1 MVVKAFRFQLRTR
14 PEVEQR
20 LRRFTGSCRWV
31 WNAAIAEQQRQ
42 REAGEKF
49 AGHAAMCRWLTEW
62 RHAPDTAWLAET
74 PIHPLQQTLR
84 RLEAAYQRFF
94 AAEGGYPRFK
104 RRGQEPG
111 LRFPDPRQFALDQGN
126 ARVKLPKLGWLRM
139 RQSQPLAGELRN
151 ASVTAERGRW
161 FVSLQVQLPDVM
173 PSADVQPTL
182 GVDLGVALFAAMS
195 DGRTVEPLNA
205 LKKQQRRLKHA
216 QRAVSRKVK
225 GSRNRRKAVDRL
237 GRLHAR
243 IAAQRNDWLHKLSTE
258 LADQH
263 PVIAIE
269 DLKVAAM
276 SASAAGT
283 AQAPGKGVR
292 QKAGLNRAIL
302 DQGWAEFR
310 RQLEYKCAA
319 RGGAVVPV
327 NPAYTSQT
335 CSRCGCVDKANRRAQ
350 ALFACLACGH
360 TENAD
365 ANAAHNILAAGRV
378 VWAARPAACASGGQ
392 PRQARKGPAC
402 SRDEAGTHRG
412 DPGCSSRGAVG
423 IPVPSGLGGRQ
434 GQVSCFDG
442 RFFVL

>member
-1 MVVKAFRFQLRTR
+1 MVIKAYRFRLRTR
-14 PEVEQR
+14 PGTER
-20 LRRFTGSCRWV
+20 TLRRFAGSCRWV
-31 WNAAIAEQQRQ
+31 WNAAIAEQR
-42 REAGEKF
+42 RRHETGEKF
-49 AGHAAMCRWLTEW
+49 AGYTAMCRWLTEW
-62 RHAPDTAWLAET
+62 RHAPDTAWLSQA

-84 RLEAAYQRFF
+84 RLEAAFQRFF

-139 RQSQPLAGELRN
+139 RQSQPVAGELRN
-151 ASVTAERGRW
+151 ASVTAERGKW

-283 AQAPGKGVR
+283 AQAPGKRVR

-310 RQLEYKCAA
+310 RMLQYKCAA

-327 NPAYTSQT
+327 PPAYTSQ
-335 CSRCGCVDKANRRAQ
+335 
-350 ALFACLACGH
+350 ACAACGH
-360 TENAD
+360 VAAQNRPAQARFACVACGHADNAD
-365 ANAAHNILAAGRV
+365 TNAARNILAAGSA
-378 VWAARPAACASGGQ
+378 VWAARPAAC
-392 PRQARKGPAC
+392 
-402 SRDEAGTHRG
+402 E
-412 DPGCSSRGAVG
+412 GAVSPPRKRRRAPAKQEPTEG
-423 IPVPSGLGGRQ
+423 TVA
-434 GQVSCFDG
+434 
-442 RFFVL
+442 